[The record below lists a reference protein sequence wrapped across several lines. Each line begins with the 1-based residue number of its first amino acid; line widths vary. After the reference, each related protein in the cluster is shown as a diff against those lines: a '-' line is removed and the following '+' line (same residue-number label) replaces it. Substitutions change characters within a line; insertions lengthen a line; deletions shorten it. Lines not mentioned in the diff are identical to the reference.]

1 MKNMKLATKISIIV
15 ISILTLGLV
24 VLWRITD
31 TRISSVM
38 KVQIMDE
45 LNDAIETRGEI
56 IEQYIASIES
66 YLVGYGQFPGLKDAL
81 KEPDDAGAIAAAQ
94 QYTESYGKENPNL
107 ENIYLGD
114 YNSKV
119 LVSFVK
125 GPIGKTLR
133 EGDSLKQLRDSVFS
147 TKGIWNTGI
156 MLSPTTEKQVVSM
169 YYPLYDGDK
178 PFGYVGAAVYAEE
191 LRNTLDALAGEG
203 TSKTDY
209 MLLDAAKGTYIFC
222 ADEEKIGT
230 EIQEEDVS
238 KVIELAQ
245 NGQGS
250 EASYEY
256 TEGGKDMLAV
266 YQYMPDRNWVLVIL
280 TDKDVSFAP
289 VDQITVLLLVVCGI
303 LLLLISVGVWVAGK
317 LIAKDI
323 VRVAQMIREI
333 GTLDLTLR
341 HNLDTYSS
349 RSDEVGMIAKA
360 TFYLTDTVSGA
371 VTLMKEKSEQLLH
384 TSEKL
389 HTGSDVTRG
398 TVENVEKAINDISE
412 SSIQQAT
419 DTDQAVGSVLHI
431 GETIR
436 QTMGETE
443 TLSGYAVSIQKTSEE
458 MRDTVRGLSKVS
470 GDTERVIDEIS
481 AQTISTNKSALQIK
495 DAAQLITSIA
505 EETNML
511 SLNASIEAARAG
523 EQGKGFAVVA
533 SQIQKLAEQSN
544 DSARQIDSIIV
555 SLIEE
560 SNNAVETMHK
570 MKEIMLEQSRQLS
583 YTEDQFSEIY
593 QNIEVTKRGVTT
605 IYDTVRS
612 MDEERL
618 SVVNVVKKLSEIAS
632 DNAAGT
638 KEILSSTEMLNN
650 MIKDVTDASEDLLA
664 VSNKIEES
672 VSGFTV

>member
-1 MKNMKLATKISIIV
+1 
-15 ISILTLGLV
+15 
-24 VLWRITD
+24 
-31 TRISSVM
+31 
-38 KVQIMDE
+38 
-45 LNDAIETRGEI
+45 
-56 IEQYIASIES
+56 
-66 YLVGYGQFPGLKDAL
+66 
-81 KEPDDAGAIAAAQ
+81 
-94 QYTESYGKENPNL
+94 
-107 ENIYLGD
+107 
-114 YNSKV
+114 
-119 LVSFVK
+119 
-125 GPIGKTLR
+125 
-133 EGDSLKQLRDSVFS
+133 
-147 TKGIWNTGI
+147 
-156 MLSPTTEKQVVSM
+156 
-169 YYPLYDGDK
+169 
-178 PFGYVGAAVYAEE
+178 
-191 LRNTLDALAGEG
+191 
-203 TSKTDY
+203 
-209 MLLDAAKGTYIFC
+209 
-222 ADEEKIGT
+222 
-230 EIQEEDVS
+230 
-238 KVIELAQ
+238 
-245 NGQGS
+245 
-250 EASYEY
+250 
-256 TEGGKDMLAV
+256 MLAV
-266 YQYMPDRNWVLVIL
+266 YQYMPERNWVLVIL
-280 TDKDVSFAP
+280 TDKDISFAP
-289 VDQITVLLLVVCGI
+289 VDRITVLLLVVCGI

-398 TVENVEKAINDISE
+398 TVEKVEKAINDISE

-419 DTDQAVGSVLHI
+419 DTNQTVGSVLHI
-431 GETIR
+431 GETIK
-436 QTMGETE
+436 QTMSETE
-443 TLSGYAVSIQKTSEE
+443 TLSGYAGSIQKTSEE

-470 GDTERVIDEIS
+470 DDTERVIDEIS
-481 AQTISTNKSALQIK
+481 AQTISTNKSAMQIK

-570 MKEIMLEQSRQLS
+570 MKEIMLEQSRLLS
-583 YTEDQFSEIY
+583 YTEDQFAEIY
-593 QNIEVTKRGVTT
+593 ENIEVTKRGVTT

-632 DNAAGT
+632 DNASGT

-650 MIKDVTDASEDLLA
+650 MIKDVTEIGRAH
-664 VSNKIEES
+664 V
-672 VSGFTV
+672 

>member
-1 MKNMKLATKISIIV
+1 M
-15 ISILTLGLV
+15 
-24 VLWRITD
+24 
-31 TRISSVM
+31 
-38 KVQIMDE
+38 
-45 LNDAIETRGEI
+45 
-56 IEQYIASIES
+56 
-66 YLVGYGQFPGLKDAL
+66 
-81 KEPDDAGAIAAAQ
+81 
-94 QYTESYGKENPNL
+94 
-107 ENIYLGD
+107 GD

-133 EGDSLKQLRDSVFS
+133 EGDSLKQLRDSVFG
-147 TKGIWNTGI
+147 TKGILNTGI

-169 YYPLYDGDK
+169 YYPLYEGDK
-178 PFGYVGAAVYAEE
+178 PLGYVGAAVYAEE
-191 LRNTLDALAGEG
+191 LRNTLDALSGEG
-203 TSKTDY
+203 ASKTDY

-222 ADEEKIGT
+222 ADEAKIGT
-230 EIQEEDVS
+230 EIQEENVS

-245 NGQGS
+245 NGQGT

-266 YQYMPDRNWVLVIL
+266 YQYMPERNWVLVIL

-289 VDQITVLLLVVCGI
+289 VDRITVLLLVVCGI

-398 TVENVEKAINDISE
+398 TVEKVEKAINDISE

-419 DTDQAVGSVLHI
+419 DTNQAVGSVLHI
-431 GETIR
+431 GETIK
-436 QTMGETE
+436 QTMSETE
-443 TLSGYAVSIQKTSEE
+443 TLSGYAGSIQKTSEE

-470 GDTERVIDEIS
+470 DDTERVIDEIS
-481 AQTISTNKSALQIK
+481 AQTISTNKSAMQIK

-583 YTEDQFSEIY
+583 YTEDQFAEIY
-593 QNIEVTKRGVTT
+593 ENIEVTKRGVTT

-632 DNAAGT
+632 DNASGT

>member
-1 MKNMKLATKISIIV
+1 M
-15 ISILTLGLV
+15 
-24 VLWRITD
+24 
-31 TRISSVM
+31 
-38 KVQIMDE
+38 
-45 LNDAIETRGEI
+45 
-56 IEQYIASIES
+56 
-66 YLVGYGQFPGLKDAL
+66 
-81 KEPDDAGAIAAAQ
+81 
-94 QYTESYGKENPNL
+94 
-107 ENIYLGD
+107 
-114 YNSKV
+114 
-119 LVSFVK
+119 
-125 GPIGKTLR
+125 
-133 EGDSLKQLRDSVFS
+133 
-147 TKGIWNTGI
+147 
-156 MLSPTTEKQVVSM
+156 
-169 YYPLYDGDK
+169 
-178 PFGYVGAAVYAEE
+178 
-191 LRNTLDALAGEG
+191 
-203 TSKTDY
+203 
-209 MLLDAAKGTYIFC
+209 
-222 ADEEKIGT
+222 
-230 EIQEEDVS
+230 
-238 KVIELAQ
+238 
-245 NGQGS
+245 
-250 EASYEY
+250 
-256 TEGGKDMLAV
+256 
-266 YQYMPDRNWVLVIL
+266 YQYMPERNWVLVIL

-289 VDQITVLLLVVCGI
+289 VDRITVLLLVVCGI

-398 TVENVEKAINDISE
+398 TVEKVEKAINDISE

-419 DTDQAVGSVLHI
+419 DTNQAVGSVLHI
-431 GETIR
+431 GETIK
-436 QTMGETE
+436 QTMSETE
-443 TLSGYAVSIQKTSEE
+443 TLSGYAGSIQKTSEE

-470 GDTERVIDEIS
+470 DDTERVIDEIS
-481 AQTISTNKSALQIK
+481 AQTISTNKSAMQIK

-583 YTEDQFSEIY
+583 YTEDQFAEIY
-593 QNIEVTKRGVTT
+593 ENIEVTKRGVTT

-632 DNAAGT
+632 DNASGT

>member
-1 MKNMKLATKISIIV
+1 
-15 ISILTLGLV
+15 
-24 VLWRITD
+24 
-31 TRISSVM
+31 
-38 KVQIMDE
+38 
-45 LNDAIETRGEI
+45 
-56 IEQYIASIES
+56 
-66 YLVGYGQFPGLKDAL
+66 
-81 KEPDDAGAIAAAQ
+81 
-94 QYTESYGKENPNL
+94 
-107 ENIYLGD
+107 
-114 YNSKV
+114 
-119 LVSFVK
+119 
-125 GPIGKTLR
+125 
-133 EGDSLKQLRDSVFS
+133 
-147 TKGIWNTGI
+147 
-156 MLSPTTEKQVVSM
+156 
-169 YYPLYDGDK
+169 
-178 PFGYVGAAVYAEE
+178 
-191 LRNTLDALAGEG
+191 
-203 TSKTDY
+203 
-209 MLLDAAKGTYIFC
+209 
-222 ADEEKIGT
+222 
-230 EIQEEDVS
+230 
-238 KVIELAQ
+238 
-245 NGQGS
+245 
-250 EASYEY
+250 
-256 TEGGKDMLAV
+256 MLAV
-266 YQYMPDRNWVLVIL
+266 YQYMPERNWVLVIL
-280 TDKDVSFAP
+280 TDKDISFAP
-289 VDQITVLLLVVCGI
+289 VDRITVLLLVVCGI

-398 TVENVEKAINDISE
+398 TVEKVEKAINDISE

-419 DTDQAVGSVLHI
+419 DTNQTVGSVLHI
-431 GETIR
+431 GETIK
-436 QTMGETE
+436 QTMSETE
-443 TLSGYAVSIQKTSEE
+443 TLSGYAGSIQKTSEE

-470 GDTERVIDEIS
+470 DDTERVIDEIS
-481 AQTISTNKSALQIK
+481 AQTISTNKSAMQIK

-583 YTEDQFSEIY
+583 YTEDQFAEIY
-593 QNIEVTKRGVTT
+593 ENIEVTKRGVTT

-632 DNAAGT
+632 DNASGT

>member
-1 MKNMKLATKISIIV
+1 M
-15 ISILTLGLV
+15 
-24 VLWRITD
+24 
-31 TRISSVM
+31 
-38 KVQIMDE
+38 
-45 LNDAIETRGEI
+45 
-56 IEQYIASIES
+56 
-66 YLVGYGQFPGLKDAL
+66 
-81 KEPDDAGAIAAAQ
+81 
-94 QYTESYGKENPNL
+94 
-107 ENIYLGD
+107 GD

-133 EGDSLKQLRDSVFS
+133 EGDSLKQLRDSVFG
-147 TKGIWNTGI
+147 TKGILNTGI

-169 YYPLYDGDK
+169 YYPLYEGDK
-178 PFGYVGAAVYAEE
+178 PLGYVGAAVYAEE
-191 LRNTLDALAGEG
+191 LRNTLDALSGEG
-203 TSKTDY
+203 ASKTDY

-222 ADEEKIGT
+222 ADEAKIGT
-230 EIQEEDVS
+230 EIQEENVS

-245 NGQGS
+245 NGQGT

-266 YQYMPDRNWVLVIL
+266 YQYMPERNWVLVIL
-280 TDKDVSFAP
+280 TDKDISFAP
-289 VDQITVLLLVVCGI
+289 VDRITVLLLVVCGI

-398 TVENVEKAINDISE
+398 TVEKVEKAINDISE

-419 DTDQAVGSVLHI
+419 DTNQTVGSVLHI
-431 GETIR
+431 GETIK
-436 QTMGETE
+436 QTMSETE
-443 TLSGYAVSIQKTSEE
+443 TLSGYAGSIQKTSEE

-470 GDTERVIDEIS
+470 DDTERVIDEIS
-481 AQTISTNKSALQIK
+481 AQTISTNKSAMQIK

-583 YTEDQFSEIY
+583 YTEDQFAEIY
-593 QNIEVTKRGVTT
+593 ENIEVTKRGVTT

-632 DNAAGT
+632 DNASGT

>member
-1 MKNMKLATKISIIV
+1 M
-15 ISILTLGLV
+15 
-24 VLWRITD
+24 
-31 TRISSVM
+31 
-38 KVQIMDE
+38 
-45 LNDAIETRGEI
+45 
-56 IEQYIASIES
+56 
-66 YLVGYGQFPGLKDAL
+66 
-81 KEPDDAGAIAAAQ
+81 
-94 QYTESYGKENPNL
+94 
-107 ENIYLGD
+107 
-114 YNSKV
+114 
-119 LVSFVK
+119 
-125 GPIGKTLR
+125 
-133 EGDSLKQLRDSVFS
+133 
-147 TKGIWNTGI
+147 
-156 MLSPTTEKQVVSM
+156 
-169 YYPLYDGDK
+169 
-178 PFGYVGAAVYAEE
+178 
-191 LRNTLDALAGEG
+191 
-203 TSKTDY
+203 
-209 MLLDAAKGTYIFC
+209 
-222 ADEEKIGT
+222 
-230 EIQEEDVS
+230 
-238 KVIELAQ
+238 
-245 NGQGS
+245 
-250 EASYEY
+250 
-256 TEGGKDMLAV
+256 
-266 YQYMPDRNWVLVIL
+266 
-280 TDKDVSFAP
+280 
-289 VDQITVLLLVVCGI
+289 
-303 LLLLISVGVWVAGK
+303 
-317 LIAKDI
+317 
-323 VRVAQMIREI
+323 
-333 GTLDLTLR
+333 
-341 HNLDTYSS
+341 
-349 RSDEVGMIAKA
+349 
-360 TFYLTDTVSGA
+360 TDTVSGA

-398 TVENVEKAINDISE
+398 TVEKVEKAINDISE

-419 DTDQAVGSVLHI
+419 DTNQAVGSVLHI
-431 GETIR
+431 GETIK
-436 QTMGETE
+436 QTMSETE
-443 TLSGYAVSIQKTSEE
+443 TLSGYAGSIQKTSEE

-470 GDTERVIDEIS
+470 DDTERVIDEIS
-481 AQTISTNKSALQIK
+481 AQTISTNKSAMQIK

-583 YTEDQFSEIY
+583 YTEDQFAEIY
-593 QNIEVTKRGVTT
+593 ENIEVTKRGVTT

-632 DNAAGT
+632 DNASGT

>member
-1 MKNMKLATKISIIV
+1 
-15 ISILTLGLV
+15 
-24 VLWRITD
+24 
-31 TRISSVM
+31 
-38 KVQIMDE
+38 
-45 LNDAIETRGEI
+45 
-56 IEQYIASIES
+56 
-66 YLVGYGQFPGLKDAL
+66 
-81 KEPDDAGAIAAAQ
+81 
-94 QYTESYGKENPNL
+94 
-107 ENIYLGD
+107 
-114 YNSKV
+114 
-119 LVSFVK
+119 
-125 GPIGKTLR
+125 
-133 EGDSLKQLRDSVFS
+133 
-147 TKGIWNTGI
+147 
-156 MLSPTTEKQVVSM
+156 
-169 YYPLYDGDK
+169 
-178 PFGYVGAAVYAEE
+178 
-191 LRNTLDALAGEG
+191 
-203 TSKTDY
+203 
-209 MLLDAAKGTYIFC
+209 
-222 ADEEKIGT
+222 
-230 EIQEEDVS
+230 
-238 KVIELAQ
+238 
-245 NGQGS
+245 
-250 EASYEY
+250 
-256 TEGGKDMLAV
+256 MLAV
-266 YQYMPDRNWVLVIL
+266 YQYMPERNWVLVIL

-289 VDQITVLLLVVCGI
+289 VDRITVLLLVVCGI

-398 TVENVEKAINDISE
+398 TVEKVEKAINDISE

-419 DTDQAVGSVLHI
+419 DTNQAVGSVLHI
-431 GETIR
+431 GETIK
-436 QTMGETE
+436 QTMSETE
-443 TLSGYAVSIQKTSEE
+443 TLSGYAGSIQKTSEE

-470 GDTERVIDEIS
+470 DDTERVIDEIS
-481 AQTISTNKSALQIK
+481 AQTISTNKSAMQIK

-583 YTEDQFSEIY
+583 YTEDQFAEIY
-593 QNIEVTKRGVTT
+593 ENIEVTKRGVTT

-632 DNAAGT
+632 DNASGT